1 MKRAVLS
8 LLLAALLMLAAG
20 CGVKNTPVPEDAS
33 QGVAETEQID
43 KEDDEMNKKIFAA
56 IEVEGFGTI
65 RLELYPDIAPETV
78 RNFCYLARQGF
89 YNGTIFHRIIEGFM
103 IQGGDPTGTG
113 SGGPGYVIKG
123 EFALNGFDNPLK
135 HTRGVISM
143 ARLSKPYDS
152 AGCQFFI
159 MHQDAPHLD
168 GGYAAFGQVI
178 SGMEVVDAIASVQ
191 TGYGNRPLEE
201 VVIKSVTITGPELP
215 EPNKL
220 PDIR

>member
-33 QGVAETEQID
+33 QGAAETEQID